1 MLVVSSTIP
10 HVRHKK
16 LHLLFRADDT
26 NATLQLRWFCSHCS
40 ELLLAKVN
48 LDFISTKILRGVRSS
63 NINKCCLL
71 SRYTVR
77 LIVCEA
83 SCHHVIIERTN
94 ERTNGLITSGLTSM
108 LRRQIFASAKKYHII
123 PTYFPPFSW
132 NHFTICQFS
141 VLTDVARCVEKV
153 LRTLDVIWTK
163 TFEKVNIKSIM
174 L

>member
-48 LDFISTKILRGVRSS
+48 LDFISTKILRGVRSH
-63 NINKCCLL
+63 NINKCSLL
-71 SRYTVR
+71 S
-77 LIVCEA
+77 
-83 SCHHVIIERTN
+83 
-94 ERTNGLITSGLTSM
+94 
-108 LRRQIFASAKKYHII
+108 KYLLCRKIS
-123 PTYFPPFSW
+123 YYSNFFPPIFLESF
-132 NHFTICQFS
+132 HHMPVFS

-153 LRTLDVIWTK
+153 FRTLDVIWTK